1 MSRKAIGVTLTIYLL
16 VSLAFG
22 LFYQLTKIPSYSG
35 PHADAALIGGV
46 IGGAALPFIGAGLI
60 PVIVWACMRFRAER
74 AGGPIMIWGF
84 LAVLVMGLA
93 TAGNLYDRQQAITTT
108 ASNIASLTGGDYDA
122 FVRSARQSCVDGQ
135 RKSQINR
142 AGGVTDQQI
151 NVYCQCFATAMAKEV
166 TADEVAYLYRN
177 NAPSESFRQ
186 KADRV
191 TPTVAALLL
200 GSESDGHLPFSRN
213 G

>member
-1 MSRKAIGVTLTIYLL
+1 MSRKTVGVTLAIYLL

-22 LFYQLTKIPSYSG
+22 LFYQLTKIPSYNG
-35 PHADAALIGGV
+35 PHADAAFIGAV
-46 IGGAALPFIGAGLI
+46 VGGAAFPFIGAGLI
-60 PVIVWACMRFRAER
+60 PVIVWAFMRFRAAK
-74 AGGPIMIWGF
+74 AGGPLVVWGI
-84 LAVLVMGLA
+84 LAVLFMGFSGA
-93 TAGNLYDRQQAITTT
+93 ENLYERQEAITKT

-151 NVYCQCFATAMAKEV
+151 NAYCQCFATAMAKEV

-177 NAPSESFRQ
+177 NNSPSESFRQ

-191 TPTVAALLL
+191 TPTCSRVAL
-200 GSESDGHLPFSRN
+200 GK
-213 G
+213 

>member
-60 PVIVWACMRFRAER
+60 PIIVWAFGRFRADK

-93 TAGNLYDRQQAITTT
+93 AAGTLYDRQQAITTT

-122 FVRSARQSCVDGQ
+122 FVRSTRQSCVENQ

-142 AGGVTDQQI
+142 ASGVTDQQI
-151 NVYCQCFATAMAKEV
+151 TAYCQCFATAMAKEV

-177 NAPSESFRQ
+177 NAPSETFRQ
-186 KADRV
+186 KADK
-191 TPTVAALLL
+191 AAPLCTHLAL
-200 GSESDGHLPFSRN
+200 GR
-213 G
+213 